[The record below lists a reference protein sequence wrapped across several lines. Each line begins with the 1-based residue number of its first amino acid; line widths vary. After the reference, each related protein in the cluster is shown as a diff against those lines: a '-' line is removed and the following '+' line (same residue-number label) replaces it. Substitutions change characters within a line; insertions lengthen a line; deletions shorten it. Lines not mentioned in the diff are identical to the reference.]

1 MTWADAANEVLKRAR
16 EPLKPSE
23 IVQQAVRL
31 NFITKKRQA
40 NVQMAA
46 SIRQDS
52 RRRFFSIGKGRYE
65 LKEWLKGKKVTI
77 ADLAFWI

>member
-1 MTWADAANEVLKRAR
+1 LSASMTWADAANEVLKRAR
-16 EPLKPSE
+16 DPLKPSE

-46 SIRQDS
+46 SIR
-52 RRRFFSIGKGRYE
+52 
-65 LKEWLKGKKVTI
+65 
-77 ADLAFWI
+77 